1 MSVFRK
7 TLMTIAM
14 TVAFAG
20 TASAVPIAPTG
31 AGSAIDVGMLDW
43 NVGNAIVTVV
53 NGNVQNPTVGD
64 IFQTYAHARL
74 SSFNDAA
81 GNPVGSLF
89 GNSEWTYVAGFQ
101 ERVSA
106 VSGTPG
112 TGSATFETIT
122 GGNNFFQIWFSNTGP
137 NVSNNLTG
145 RNFADST
152 LVLSGIVLPFD
163 INDPDKVGQTS
174 FIANTPVDA
183 QGNLIL
189 AQFDQF
195 PQPGN
200 NDYPGLLTITGQGGG
215 RLAIQVDGYNDD
227 FFPNGLP
234 DILTL
239 NFDTQL
245 NLPYTNQNPSACF
258 WNGSAYIGGAG
269 GQGTGCANSIGTRNG
284 LDGPN
289 NMLMTDSS
297 MTFRAVPEPVSLALV
312 GMGLAGMSLVLR
324 RRKD

>member
-20 TASAVPIAPTG
+20 TASAVPITPTG
-31 AGSAIDVGMLDW
+31 TGSAVNVSMIDW

-53 NGNVQNPTVGD
+53 DGNVQNPTVGD

-74 SSFNDAA
+74 SSFNNAD
-81 GNPVGSLF
+81 GNPVGGLT
-89 GNSEWTYVAGFQ
+89 GNQEWTYVAGFQ

-112 TGSATFETIT
+112 TGSATFETIA
-122 GGNNFFQIWFSNTGP
+122 GGNNFFQIWYSTSGGTL
-137 NVSNNLTG
+137 SNNLTG
-145 RNFADST
+145 LNFADST
-152 LVLSGIVLPFD
+152 LVLSGTVLPFD
-163 INDPDKVGQTS
+163 INDPNKIGQTS
-174 FIANTPVDA
+174 FTANTPVDA

-189 AQFDQF
+189 AQLDQF
-195 PQPGN
+195 GTN
-200 NDYPGLLTITGQGGG
+200 NYPTLQTITGQGGG
-215 RLAIQVDGYNDD
+215 RLAIEVDDYNSA

-269 GQGTGCANSIGTRNG
+269 GQGTNCVNSIGTRNG

-289 NMLMTDSS
+289 NLLMTDSS

-312 GMGLAGMSLVLR
+312 GMGLAGMGLVSR
-324 RRKD
+324 RRRA